1 MHHPARAA
9 LLFTHSSCSKDR
21 DPQHRPADDS
31 AQEVDDMT
39 DRHDELDLVVCPEC
53 ALPAEVLDR
62 FALGSLEHVKIRCL
76 ARHWFLMPVTMLP
89 GLLAAPTM
97 DTAR

>member
-1 MHHPARAA
+1 
-9 LLFTHSSCSKDR
+9 
-21 DPQHRPADDS
+21 
-31 AQEVDDMT
+31 MT

-62 FALGSLEHVKIRCL
+62 FGLSSTGRTLEHVKIRCL

-89 GLLAAPTM
+89 VTDALAARTG
-97 DTAR
+97 TVR

>member
-1 MHHPARAA
+1 
-9 LLFTHSSCSKDR
+9 
-21 DPQHRPADDS
+21 
-31 AQEVDDMT
+31 MT

-62 FALGSLEHVKIRCL
+62 FGLSSTGGTLEHVKIRCL

-89 GLLAAPTM
+89 ATGTPAAPTR
-97 DTAR
+97 TVR